1 MLEHVKIVLIVL
13 KKCDLSSL
21 YQNASSE
28 REILASSSGQ
38 ADRRA
43 ENSMLY
49 IRVRVRVKVE
59 VTHQQER
66 VITSTIFSSAKK
78 NT

>member
-1 MLEHVKIVLIVL
+1 MLELVKIVLIVL

-28 REILASSSGQ
+28 REILASSWGQ

-43 ENSMLY
+43 EISRIY

-59 VTHQQER
+59 LYFNHLYF
-66 VITSTIFSSAKK
+66 ICKK
-78 NT
+78 LTYLI